1 MTGEQPV
8 AEAAIELADSAGI
21 DVSSLDL
28 LGVVT
33 RHCMTLLDIAASGVM
48 LADRYG
54 RLQIAAT
61 RTASDGM
68 ARLFAL
74 ESDGGPC
81 TESYQTQEPV
91 SETDLGAAPTRWPQY
106 AVCAQEAGVRA
117 VHAFP
122 LKVQTLTVGAL
133 GFASTEPKA
142 LSDDDEQLARA
153 LADLATIGVL
163 QQSSA
168 GRAHKVAGQLQG
180 ALDSRVI
187 IEQAKG
193 MLAQRSGL
201 SVDQAFNALRH
212 YARSNRLRLAEL
224 AQQVVDGTGDPTLI
238 LDSLSTTAARP
249 TQLSRSARPTGPP
262 RPNRPAT
269 PRRGGSGPPTG
280 H

>member
-21 DVSSLDL
+21 DVSALDP
-28 LGVVT
+28 LGVVIH
-33 RHCMTLLDIAASGVM
+33 HCMSLMDIAASGVL

-54 RLQIAAT
+54 RLQTAAT
-61 RTASDGM
+61 SATSGAL
-68 ARLFAL
+68 ARLFDL

-81 TESYQTQEPV
+81 TESYQKQEPV
-91 SETDLGAAPTRWPQY
+91 RETDLDAGRPRWPQY
-106 AVCAQEAGVRA
+106 AVCAREAGVRA
-117 VHAFP
+117 VHAYP
-122 LKVQTLTVGAL
+122 LKVRTLTVGAL
-133 GFASTEPKA
+133 GFVSTEPKP
-142 LSDDDEQLARA
+142 LSDDDERLAAA

-163 QQSSA
+163 HQSSA

-201 SVDQAFNALRH
+201 TVDQAFNALRH

-224 AQQVVDGTGDPTLI
+224 AQQVVDGTGDPTVI

-249 TQLSRSARPTGPP
+249 TQVTRSIRSTGSP
-262 RPNRPAT
+262 RPSRPDT
-269 PRRGGSGPPTG
+269 PRRGGSGPPAG